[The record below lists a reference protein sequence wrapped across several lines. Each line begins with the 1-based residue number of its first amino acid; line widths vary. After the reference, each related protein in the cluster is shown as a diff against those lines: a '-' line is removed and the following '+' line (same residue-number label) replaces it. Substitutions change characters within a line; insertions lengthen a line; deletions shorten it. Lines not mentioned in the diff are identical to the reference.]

1 MLTMEEA
8 MRQTGK
14 LPFAA
19 GSIVKGTVIEVG
31 SKEVLVDIGYKS
43 EGVIPGNEF
52 EDIKTVKVGD
62 FLNIPVA
69 DVTKVKTNNA
79 TVLKVSQPTDDGT
92 VQMSGGAEVLAAGDA
107 RLVVITK
114 DGKFV
119 VKVTATDS

>member
-1 MLTMEEA
+1 MASPMESGSARESASPGASMLPPIEIT
-8 MRQTGK
+8 
-14 LPFAA
+14 AA
-19 GSIVKGTVIEVG
+19 GK
-31 SKEVLVDIGYKS
+31 
-43 EGVIPGNEF
+43 
-52 EDIKTVKVGD
+52 KTVKVGD

-79 TVLKVSQPTDDGT
+79 TVLKVSQPSDDGT